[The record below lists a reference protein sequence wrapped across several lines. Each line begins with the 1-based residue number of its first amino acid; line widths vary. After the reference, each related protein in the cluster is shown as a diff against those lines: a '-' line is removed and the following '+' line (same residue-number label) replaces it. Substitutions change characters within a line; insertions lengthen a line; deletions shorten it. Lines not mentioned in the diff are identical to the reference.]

1 MKQVSLFSFLLSLFF
16 LLGIIT
22 SCKKEINSSN
32 KEKTPHVA
40 YTTNIKY
47 ATGFEI
53 KQYKDYKKLIIKSP
67 YPKAEKSLIY
77 VLLEDKNILA
87 HTDFHH
93 VKIIPIPI
101 KKLVATSTTHIPM
114 LELLNQEQTL
124 VGFPNTKYISSPKT
138 RSLIKNGAVKELG
151 KEQNIN
157 TELLLDLQPD
167 LVIGFSLNSNNKM
180 FTNIEKAG
188 IPVILNGDWL
198 EKTPLGRAE
207 WIKLFGVLF
216 NKEKQADSIFNHIE
230 KEYLQAKK
238 IALKAISKPK
248 ILSGAMYQDKWNL
261 PAGDSYAA
269 HFLKDANVN
278 YPWLN
283 SKGKGSLSLSF
294 ESVFDKAKDA
304 QIWLSPSFFNS
315 YKQLSEANNHY
326 AQFDAFKNK
335 KVYNFVNK
343 KGETGGVLYY
353 ELAPIQP
360 HIVLKDII
368 KIVHPELLKN
378 YTPIYLEELN

>member
-1 MKQVSLFSFLLSLFF
+1 MKQIPLLSFLFSLFF
-16 LLGIIT
+16 LIGIT
-22 SCKKEINSSN
+22 SCKKETNSSG
-32 KEKTPHVA
+32 KEKFPLVSNTS
-40 YTTNIKY
+40 NIKY

-53 KQYKDYKKLIIKSP
+53 EQHKGYKKLIIKSP

-87 HTDFHH
+87 HTDFHN

-101 KKLVATSTTHIPM
+101 KKLVVTSTTHIPM

-207 WIKLFGVLF
+207 WIKFFGVLF
-216 NKEKQADSIFNHIE
+216 NKEKQADSLFNHIE

-238 IALKAISKPK
+238 IALKAINKPK

-269 HFLKDANVN
+269 QFLKDANVN

-315 YKQLSEANNHY
+315 YKQLSESSIHY
-326 AQFDAFKNK
+326 TQFDAFKSK